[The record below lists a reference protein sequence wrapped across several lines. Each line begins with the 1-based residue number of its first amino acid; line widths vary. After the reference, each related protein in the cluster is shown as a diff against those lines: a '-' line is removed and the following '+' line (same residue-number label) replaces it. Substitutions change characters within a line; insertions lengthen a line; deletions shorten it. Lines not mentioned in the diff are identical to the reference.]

1 MSQIIGLAVGIASV
15 GWAVLESEKEQI
27 IDAGVRVFSKAEA
40 AKTGSSLAE
49 PRRLARSTRK
59 RLRRRHHRLQRLK
72 DLFVTSGLNT
82 KERRETAFTSA
93 KHAPSP
99 WQLRDEGLTRKL
111 PAEALARALFHIA
124 RRRGYK
130 SNRKSELRDKEVG
143 KLLAGVAE
151 NTRLL
156 KQSSYRTVGEMFF
169 EAPRFAAKKRNHTAF
184 YGHTVAR
191 ELLVS
196 EVEML
201 FQCQRELGSSVATKA
216 LEQAFLTIFTSQR
229 SFDDGDQINR
239 MRGFCAFEPNQQR
252 AAKLSYSAE
261 RFVLASKCS
270 SLRFG
275 EEGKARQQLS
285 IDQRC
290 QLIEQ
295 ALQLSKL
302 SYKQLRQKLN
312 IPEASRFVGLNYTR
326 AMKQGRDPEEQIFIE
341 LKGFHALKDAIE
353 KKSSEAAWTTLAKA
367 PTQLDTI
374 AEILTCWKTD
384 DNRQR
389 ELLNSGIPQ
398 ALIDAAIP
406 LTIFS
411 QFINLST
418 RAIHRLL
425 PLMEQGMQY
434 DEACRQ
440 IYHGYGKPDP
450 VQKEL
455 LPLIPFDDIRNPVAF
470 RALTQARKV
479 INGII
484 RKHGS
489 ADRVHIEVSEELT
502 KTFQQRKRI
511 ESGKGQFR
519 YQKQQA
525 REQFSSVYG
534 YLPSGYELH
543 KFRLYQAQ
551 NGRCPYSGQAIDS
564 QRLVEPGYAEID
576 HILPWSRTFDDSLNN
591 KVLVLGAENQ
601 RKGNQTPFE
610 YIANQD
616 PDSVDWQRFKR
627 EVADYPLAKRWRL
640 LKQVLD
646 QKEVEVFRQRN
657 ATDSSYLARYLKNFI
672 QHNLQMA
679 GSDKRPVQTCNAT
692 LSNYLRVRWG
702 LLKDADESE
711 RYHGIDALVVAA
723 MFPNLTEQLAKASR
737 EQELGQGNSPETR
750 GKNHLPQPWEGFS
763 QAVRDYIDND
773 VFVSRMPCRKLTGAA
788 HQETIRS
795 AKYLDKGYA
804 VVKTPLSNLTLQ
816 NLESLHDKE
825 RNLSLYSALKARLAE
840 YEGNGKKAF
849 EEPFYM
855 PPKAKKP
862 KLDKPSPQVKSVK
875 LRTSMNDG
883 VPINKGIAA
892 HDSMIRT
899 DVFER
904 NGQYYLVPIYIADR
918 VKEQLPNRAI
928 TQRKAKSEWL
938 EMDEHYRFC
947 FSLHR
952 NDLIEIKH
960 KTKGRLLCYYAGCHS
975 STGAINITLPDR
987 SLPNCGDNWISDT
1000 KLAKMREKGGR
1011 EIQGIGVKTGLE
1023 HFHKYEVDLLGAIS
1037 RVRCGGDRLGLADQS
1052 EHPHKG
1058 KPRCKKTH

>member
-1 MSQIIGLAVGIASV
+1 MSHIIGLAVGIASV
-15 GWAVLESEKEQI
+15 GWGVIDTDKAQI
-27 IDAGVRVFSKAEA
+27 IDAGVRVFTKAEA
-40 AKTGSSLAE
+40 PKTGSSLAE

-72 DLFVTSGLNT
+72 DLFVASGLIAN
-82 KERRETAFTSA
+82 ERRETAFRSA
-93 KHAPSP
+93 KHAASP
-99 WQLRDEGLTRKL
+99 WQLRDEGLTQRLL
-111 PAEALARALFHIA
+111 PEDLARALFHIA
-124 RRRGYK
+124 RRRGFK
-130 SNRKSELRDKEVG
+130 SNRKSELRDKDVG
-143 KLLAGVAE
+143 KLLAGVKE

-156 KQSSYRTVGEMFF
+156 KQGSYRTVGEMFF
-169 EAPRFAAKKRNHTAF
+169 EAPRFAIKKRNHAAF

-196 EVEML
+196 EVEIL
-201 FQCQRELGSSVATKA
+201 FQRQRELGSRVAAKQ
-216 LEQAFLTIFTSQR
+216 LEEDFLTIFSSQR

-239 MRGFCAFEPNQQR
+239 MRSFCAFERKQQR

-285 IDQRC
+285 LEQRC
-290 QLIEQ
+290 QLIEL

-312 IPEASRFVGLNYTR
+312 IHEASRFVGLNYTV
-326 AMKQGRDPEEQIFIE
+326 ASKQGKDPEEQIFIE
-341 LKGFHALKDAIE
+341 LKGFHALKKAIE
-353 KKSSEAAWTTLAKA
+353 KKSGEAAWTNLVAA

-389 ELLNSGIPQ
+389 ELLASGIPQ
-398 ALIDAAIP
+398 ALIDAVIP
-406 LTIFS
+406 LNMFS

-425 PLMEQGMQY
+425 PLMEQGVDY
-434 DEACRQ
+434 DQACSK
-440 IYHGYGKPDP
+440 IYHGHRQPGPG
-450 VQKEL
+450 QKRQL
-455 LPLIPFDDIRNPVAF
+455 LPLISFDDIHNPLAF

-489 ADRVHIEVSEELT
+489 ADRVHIEASEELT

-511 ESGKGQFR
+511 ENGKGQFR
-519 YQKQQA
+519 RQKQQA
-525 REQFSSVYG
+525 REQFSLVYG

-551 NGRCPYSGQAIDS
+551 KGRCPYSGEAIDS
-564 QRLVEPGYAEID
+564 QRLVEPGYVEID

-591 KVLVLGAENQ
+591 KVLALSAENQ
-601 RKGNQTPFE
+601 HKGNQTSFE
-610 YIANQD
+610 YIAKQD
-616 PDSVDWQRFKR
+616 PDSTDWQRFKAQ
-627 EVADYPLAKRWRL
+627 VADYPLAKRWRL
-640 LKQVLD
+640 LKQNLD

-657 ATDSSYLARYLKNFI
+657 GTDSSYIARYLKNFI
-672 QHNLQMA
+672 QHNLRMA

-692 LSNYLRVRWG
+692 QSNYLRVRWG

-711 RYHGIDALVVAA
+711 RYHGIDALVVAGV
-723 MFPNLTEQLAKASR
+723 FPNLTKELAEVSR
-737 EQELGQGNSPETR
+737 EQELGRGNDPEAR
-750 GKNHLPQPWEGFS
+750 GKIHLPQPWEGFS
-763 QAVRDYIDND
+763 QAVRDYVDNEI
-773 VFVSRMPCRKLTGAA
+773 FVSRMPCRKLTGAA
-788 HQETIRS
+788 HQETVRS
-795 AKYLDKGYA
+795 AKHLDEGYA

-816 NLESLHDKE
+816 NLESLHDKQ
-825 RNLSLYSALKARLAE
+825 RNLSLYTALKARLAE

-855 PPKAKKP
+855 PLGAKKT
-862 KLDKPSPQVKSVK
+862 KRDSVSPLVKSVK
-875 LRTSMNDG
+875 LRVSMNDG

-904 NGQYYLVPIYIADR
+904 NGQYYLVPIYVADR
-918 VKEQLPNRAI
+918 VKEELPNRAI
-928 TQRKAKSEWL
+928 TQRKAKSDWL
-938 EMDEHYRFC
+938 EMDENCNFC

-987 SLPNCGDNWISDT
+987 SLPPCGDSWISEA
-1000 KLAKMREKGGR
+1000 KLAKMREKGDR
-1011 EIQGIGVKTGLE
+1011 EIQGIGIKTGLE
-1023 HFHKYEVDLLGAIS
+1023 HFHKYEVDMLGAIS
-1037 RVRCGGDRLGLADQS
+1037 RVHCGGDRLRFESRQ
-1052 EHPHKG
+1052 
-1058 KPRCKKTH
+1058 